1 MRITPPSRSVSC
13 TTSGIAGLS
22 VRIFDLVHVIGAGL
36 HHIGELAVA
45 FARVHVQ
52 HLQPNEILDEVHALF
67 QFHFVPVHI
76 QHLIPQLFCLLH
88 GVHALQMQQH
98 VALLQACGSH
108 RHRLLRLA
116 QVQGIEFA
124 QEFRIVAP
132 RHDFHVATKSV
143 DVDDLSDFKV
153 LFHEQSFLYIQEQA
167 NISVR
172 LHGLFVA
179 VPQSIS
185 TAIF

>member
-13 TTSGIAGLS
+13 TTSGIAGIS
-22 VRIFDLVHVIGAGL
+22 IFDLVHVIGAGL

-45 FARVHVQ
+45 FARVHIQ
-52 HLQPNEILDEVHALF
+52 HFQPDEILDEVHALF

-76 QHLIPQLFCLLH
+76 QYLVSQLFCLFH
-88 GVHALQMQQH
+88 GIHALQMQQH
-98 VALLQACGSH
+98 VTLLQACGSH

-124 QEFRIVAP
+124 KEFRIVA
-132 RHDFHVATKSV
+132 
-143 DVDDLSDFKV
+143 DFKV

>member
-13 TTSGIAGLS
+13 TTSGIADQHGLS

-52 HLQPNEILDEVHALF
+52 HFQPDEILDEVHALF

-98 VALLQACGSH
+98 VALCRRAAVTVTGFCALPRYRVSNSH
-108 RHRLLRLA
+108 RNSGSSHH
-116 QVQGIEFA
+116 GTTFMS
-124 QEFRIVAP
+124 P
-132 RHDFHVATKSV
+132 RSPWTLTIFPISRYCFMSSPFCTYKNRRTF
-143 DVDDLSDFKV
+143 LSACMDC
-153 LFHEQSFLYIQEQA
+153 L
-167 NISVR
+167 
-172 LHGLFVA
+172 
-179 VPQSIS
+179 
-185 TAIF
+185 